1 MEPTKDPTPPGRE
14 TSLLKDRK
22 DYDFTY
28 DPRAQATLPTT
39 DHDLAARAAVAALA
53 ARTELGNPHGP
64 IPTPQD
70 TQRRLAAVHASELP
84 VGPSRTAHL
93 SITSA
98 SRGLVADNINNN
110 TAVDDDTDA
119 DADDGLLRQQQ
130 QQDPRESNYAP
141 GYRRA
146 SDAVPQRTYEAEG
159 HDAVVFPHEQLGG
172 PSSSSSDFTP
182 GSRSGS
188 RKGVL
193 TPPPE
198 LPSRT
203 QGHDY
208 AFPSGG
214 DASRSPSA
222 RDRS

>member
-1 MEPTKDPTPPGRE
+1 MESTKDPTPPGRE

-39 DHDLAARAAVAALA
+39 DHDLAARAAVA

-98 SRGLVADNINNN
+98 SRGLLADNDNNN

-119 DADDGLLRQQQ
+119 EDGLLRRRQ

-172 PSSSSSDFTP
+172 PSSSDFTP

-198 LPSRT
+198 LPPRT

-208 AFPSGG
+208 AFPSG
-214 DASRSPSA
+214 DDVSRSPSA